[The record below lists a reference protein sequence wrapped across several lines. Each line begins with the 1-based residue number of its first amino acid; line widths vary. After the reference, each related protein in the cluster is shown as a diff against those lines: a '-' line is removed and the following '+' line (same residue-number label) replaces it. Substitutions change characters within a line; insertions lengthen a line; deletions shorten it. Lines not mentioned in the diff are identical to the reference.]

1 MIKPSVLVGLLVAA
15 ALLYFPN
22 TSSAQI
28 DQICGE
34 TGGTPLLNE
43 RTVYGRV
50 VVKGLAPGARFPK
63 ITVILNTRGR
73 DVASHTVEKSGYYC
87 FRDVDG
93 SEGQLTVE
101 IEGREAGRQILSSAD
116 FGLIRQFRQDFELMA
131 PSDGNRSQPG
141 SISVKQQYSRSEA
154 NTKLFD
160 EAATAASDGKADQA
174 IKLFSD
180 LVAADPADYIA
191 WSQLGALYYDKK
203 QYSSSEKAYQSALKA
218 KPDLA
223 PAMMNIGRIRLVE
236 GKIDP
241 AIEIL
246 KSATVADPELAR
258 AFQLLGEAYLVARK
272 GTLGVEALNEAIRLD
287 PVGMAESH
295 LLMATL
301 YDRAGAKF
309 MATREYKMFLE
320 KVPDH
325 KDAKKFRR
333 YIEQN
338 PDTGQ

>member
-1 MIKPSVLVGLLVAA
+1 MKKTTVLLGLLVAA
-15 ALLYFPN
+15 AFLYFPN

-34 TGGTPLLNE
+34 SGGTPLLNK
-43 RTVYGRV
+43 RAVYGRV
-50 VVKGLAPGARFPK
+50 VVKGLTPGDKFPK
-63 ITVILNTRGR
+63 VTVILNTRGR
-73 DVASHTVEKSGYYC
+73 DVASHTIEKSGYYC

-116 FGLIRQFRQDFELMA
+116 FGLIRQFRQDFEVMA
-131 PSDGNRSQPG
+131 PIAGNRAQPG
-141 SISVKQQYSRSEA
+141 TISVKQQYSRSEA
-154 NTKLFD
+154 NAKLFN
-160 EAATAASDGKADQA
+160 EASSAASDGKADQA
-174 IKLFSD
+174 IKLFND
-180 LVAADPADYIA
+180 LVAADIADYIA

-203 QYSSSEKAYQSALKA
+203 QYSNAEKAYQSALKA

-241 AIEIL
+241 AIEAL
-246 KSATVADPELAR
+246 KTATTADPELAR
-258 AFQLLGEAYLVARK
+258 AFQLLGEAYLLARK

-309 MATREYKMFLE
+309 MATREYRSFLE

-325 KDAKKFRR
+325 KDAKKFRK

-338 PDTGQ
+338 PDTDQ